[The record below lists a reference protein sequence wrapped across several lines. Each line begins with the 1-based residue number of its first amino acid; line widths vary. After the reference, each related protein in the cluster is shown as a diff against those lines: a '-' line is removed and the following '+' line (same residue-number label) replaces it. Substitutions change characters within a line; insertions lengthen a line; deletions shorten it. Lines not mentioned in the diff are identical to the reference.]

1 MSFFYIPVGNLDLR
15 IDGEAQRPREASSNQ
30 PSTQEVLNRI
40 ADKCFEQVDASN
52 PNELNG
58 FLTYLEKVR
67 KVLVLDVKTG
77 SLIFTLECGSLK
89 ILDDLW
95 EDYSTGR
102 LKEVAQLYLVTND
115 ILKEFGLSSF
125 KLASNIKEEDYRTCR
140 QRLTIDGRFVKISIY
155 HLQPFE
161 TKLRKIPRNEVV
173 SGPSFH

>member
-1 MSFFYIPVGNLDLR
+1 MAGNLDLR
-15 IDGEAQRPREASSNQ
+15 FDGMAQRPLAASPNRS
-30 PSTQEVLNRI
+30 STQEVLNRI

-52 PNELNG
+52 PNELNR

-77 SLIFTLECGSLK
+77 SLIFKLECRSVK

-95 EDYSTGR
+95 RDYRTGY
-102 LKEVAQLYLVTND
+102 LNGVAQSNLVTND
-115 ILKEFGLSSF
+115 ILKEFDLSSF
-125 KLASNIKEEDYRTCR
+125 KLTSNIKEEDYRACR
-140 QRLTIDGRFVKISIY
+140 QGLIFYGRFEKIIID